1 MKPLRILVVALC
13 LSATTSASAAETVD
27 LDYRLRADRD
37 LTVDQVQEN
46 VTAIR
51 VIEDRGLVA
60 KAASN
65 GSRFPGTY
73 HVVNRQRFR
82 YTTGAAQPD
91 GSFPATLSILSRRV
105 NLRLASGE
113 EQPAIGQPDMDNF
126 VFKAVIDPQ
135 GRVLQPSVEAGGVDA
150 GNQEAIKAVMTS
162 VLEQATRIEPL
173 RVEQGQAAQQ
183 VVNMKLPLPGLTEL
197 DLRITASNRLIAITD
212 GVAKVEM
219 VYVMEFG
226 IPQGPVRLTAS
237 GTGGGTLLYD
247 IAGRMARSIESNTLM
262 TIVAEVPDGTLE
274 FQMNTRQTQQ
284 MQDAVR

>member
-1 MKPLRILVVALC
+1 MKRLRILVATLWW
-13 LSATTSASAAETVD
+13 SAASAALAAEAID

-60 KAASN
+60 KAAGN
-65 GSRFPGTY
+65 GARFPGTY

-82 YTTGAAQPD
+82 YATGAAQPD

-113 EQPAIGQPDMDNF
+113 EQPASGQPDMDNF
-126 VFKAVIDPQ
+126 VFRALIDPH
-135 GRVLQPSVEAGGVDA
+135 GRVLQPSVEAAGVDA
-150 GNQEAIKAVMTS
+150 ANLEPVKVVMAS

-173 RVEQGQAAQQ
+173 RVEQGKPAQQ

-197 DLRITASNRLIAITD
+197 DLKITASNRLIEVTD
-212 GVAKVEM
+212 GVAKIEM

-226 IPQGPVRLTAS
+226 IPQGPVKLTAS

-247 IAGRMARSIESNTLM
+247 IAGRIARSIESSTLM
-262 TIVAEVPDGTLE
+262 TLVAEVPDGTLE

-284 MQDAVR
+284 MRDTLR

>member
-1 MKPLRILVVALC
+1 MKSLLLALALC
-13 LSATTSASAAETVD
+13 LCGAPFARAMEPVD

-60 KAASN
+60 KAAGN
-65 GSRFPGTY
+65 GARFPGTY
-73 HVVNRQRFR
+73 HVVNRQRYR

-113 EQPAIGQPDMDNF
+113 EQPVTGQPGMDNF
-126 VFKAVIDPQ
+126 VFKALIDPQ
-135 GRVLQPSVEAGGVDA
+135 GRVLQPSVEGEGIDA
-150 GNQEAIKAVMTS
+150 ATQASLKAVMAS

-173 RVEQGQAAQQ
+173 RVEQGKAAQQ
-183 VVNMKLPLPGLTEL
+183 VVNMKLPLPGLTTL
-197 DLRITASNRLIAITD
+197 DLKITASNRLIDVTD

-226 IPQGPVRLTAS
+226 IPQGPVKLTAS

-247 IAGRMARSIESNTLM
+247 IAGRIARSIESNTLM

-274 FQMNTRQTQQ
+274 FQMNTRQTQN
-284 MQDAVR
+284 MRDTVR

>member
-1 MKPLRILVVALC
+1 MKLSLLVVVLC
-13 LSATTSASAAETVD
+13 LSGAPVAHAVEPVD

-51 VIEDRGLVA
+51 VVEDRGLVA
-60 KAASN
+60 KAAGN
-65 GSRFPGTY
+65 GARFPGTY
-73 HVVNRQRFR
+73 HVVNRQRYR

-113 EQPAIGQPDMDNF
+113 EQPAAGQPNMDNF
-126 VFKAVIDPQ
+126 VFRALIDPQ
-135 GRVLQPSVEAGGVDA
+135 GRVLQPSVEAEGADA
-150 GNQEAIKAVMTS
+150 TTQESLKAVMAS

-173 RVEQGQAAQQ
+173 RVEEGKAAEQ
-183 VVNMKLPLPGLTEL
+183 VVSMKLPLPGLTTL
-197 DLRITASNRLIAITD
+197 DLKITASNRLIDVTD

-226 IPQGPVRLTAS
+226 VPQGPVRLTAS

-247 IAGRMARSIESNTLM
+247 IAGRIARSIESSTLM

-274 FQMNTRQTQQ
+274 FQMNTRQTQN
-284 MQDAVR
+284 MRDTVR

>member
-1 MKPLRILVVALC
+1 MTLRGFAIALS
-13 LSATTSASAAETVD
+13 LSGTVLAHAAEAVD

-65 GSRFPGTY
+65 GARFPGTY

-113 EQPAIGQPDMDNF
+113 EQAVTGQPDMDNF

-135 GRVLQPSVEAGGVDA
+135 GRVLQPSVEAGGIDA
-150 GNQEAIKAVMTS
+150 GNHEAIQAVMAS

-197 DLRITASNRLIAITD
+197 DLRINASNRLIGVTD

-226 IPQGPVRLTAS
+226 LPQGPVRLTAS

-247 IAGRMARSIESNTLM
+247 IAGRTARSIESSTLM

-284 MQDAVR
+284 MRDTVR

>member
-1 MKPLRILVVALC
+1 MTLRGFAIALW
-13 LSATTSASAAETVD
+13 LSGAVLAHAAEAVD

-65 GSRFPGTY
+65 GARFPGTY

-113 EQPAIGQPDMDNF
+113 EQAVTGQPDMDNF
-126 VFKAVIDPQ
+126 VFRALIDPQ
-135 GRVLQPSVEAGGVDA
+135 GRVLQPSVEAGGIDA
-150 GNQEAIKAVMTS
+150 GNHEAIQAVMAS

-197 DLRITASNRLIAITD
+197 DLRINASNRLIGVTD

-226 IPQGPVRLTAS
+226 LPQGPVRLTAS

-247 IAGRMARSIESNTLM
+247 IAGRTARSIESSTLM

-284 MQDAVR
+284 MRDTVR

>member
-1 MKPLRILVVALC
+1 MKSLLLALALC
-13 LSATTSASAAETVD
+13 LCGAPFARAMEPVD

-60 KAASN
+60 KAAGN
-65 GSRFPGTY
+65 GARFPGTY
-73 HVVNRQRFR
+73 HVVNRQRYR

-113 EQPAIGQPDMDNF
+113 EQPVTGQPGMDNF
-126 VFKAVIDPQ
+126 VFKALIDPQ
-135 GRVLQPSVEAGGVDA
+135 GRVLQPSVEGEGIDA
-150 GNQEAIKAVMTS
+150 ATQESLKTVMAS
-162 VLEQATRIEPL
+162 VLEQATRIETL
-173 RVEQGQAAQQ
+173 RVEQGKAAQQ
-183 VVNMKLPLPGLTEL
+183 VVNMKLPLPGLTTL
-197 DLRITASNRLIAITD
+197 DLKITASNRLIDVSD

-226 IPQGPVRLTAS
+226 IPQGPVKLTAS

-247 IAGRMARSIESNTLM
+247 IAGRIARSIESNTLM

-274 FQMNTRQTQQ
+274 FQMNTRQTQN
-284 MQDAVR
+284 MRDTVR

>member
-1 MKPLRILVVALC
+1 MTLRGFALALSLSGVVLAH
-13 LSATTSASAAETVD
+13 AAEAVD

-65 GSRFPGTY
+65 GARFPGTY

-82 YTTGAAQPD
+82 YTTGTAQPD

-113 EQPAIGQPDMDNF
+113 EQAVTGQPDMDNF
-126 VFKAVIDPQ
+126 VFKALIDPQ
-135 GRVLQPSVEAGGVDA
+135 GRVLQPSVEAGGIDA
-150 GNQEAIKAVMTS
+150 GNHEAIKAVMTS

-173 RVEQGQAAQQ
+173 RVEEGQAAQQ

-197 DLRITASNRLIAITD
+197 DLRINASNRLIGVTD

-226 IPQGPVRLTAS
+226 LPQGPVRLTAS

-247 IAGRMARSIESNTLM
+247 IAGRVARSIESSTLM

>member
-1 MKPLRILVVALC
+1 MTLRGFAIALW
-13 LSATTSASAAETVD
+13 LSGAVLAHAAEAVD

-65 GSRFPGTY
+65 GARFPGTY

-91 GSFPATLSILSRRV
+91 GSFLATLSILSRRV

-113 EQPAIGQPDMDNF
+113 EQAVTGQPDMDNF
-126 VFKAVIDPQ
+126 VFKALIDPQ
-135 GRVLQPSVEAGGVDA
+135 GRVLQPSVEAGGIDA
-150 GNQEAIKAVMTS
+150 GNHEAIQAVMAS

-197 DLRITASNRLIAITD
+197 DLRINASNRLIGVTD

-226 IPQGPVRLTAS
+226 LPQGPVRLTAS

-247 IAGRMARSIESNTLM
+247 IAGRMARSIESSTLM

-284 MQDAVR
+284 MRDTVR